1 MDNPDQDHVN
11 QDGNDGNDGDDKGI
25 TKITPS
31 KDRSSRAGTIRMMM
45 RLMLGSAVIGREELL
60 RRFQEK
66 QDEAA
71 ISGSALNEVTP
82 IESETDRLRYASIG
96 AISRSSDTF
105 QRGVSAVG
113 RLANRTFGL
122 FSQAVSPVTESRLT
136 GPLRR
141 RYHRYV
147 DQGEKVFGSWVAAGR
162 REEYLGR
169 QLAQDAVTESIEE
182 VLDYLAVSPEMDE
195 LVQQQSTDLVED
207 VFDDVGERTSR
218 SGMIL
223 VDWFSGMALR
233 RPRSNVDKKSDPEG

>member
-1 MDNPDQDHVN
+1 MLF
-11 QDGNDGNDGDDKGI
+11 
-25 TKITPS
+25 
-31 KDRSSRAGTIRMMM
+31 RS
-45 RLMLGSAVIGREELL
+45 
-60 RRFQEK
+60 
-66 QDEAA
+66 
-71 ISGSALNEVTP
+71 
-82 IESETDRLRYASIG
+82 RYATIG
-96 AISRSSDTF
+96 AISRSSNTL
-105 QRGVSAVG
+105 QRGVSTAG

-122 FSQAVSPVTESRLT
+122 ITRSVSPVTESRLM

-141 RYHRYV
+141 RYQRYV
-147 DQGEKVFGSWVAAGR
+147 DQGEKVVGGWVAAGR

-233 RPRSNVDKKSDPEG
+233 RPRPKVEKKSDSEG